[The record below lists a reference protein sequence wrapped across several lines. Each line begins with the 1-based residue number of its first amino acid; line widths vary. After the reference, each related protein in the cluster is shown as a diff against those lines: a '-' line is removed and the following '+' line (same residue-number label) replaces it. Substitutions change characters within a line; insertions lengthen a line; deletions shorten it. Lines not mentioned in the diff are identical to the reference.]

1 MKKKEGSIKKIKH
14 LFNKLGMPRYLHH
27 FGPKMYNLWQHVFAL
42 FFRANCRLSYR
53 RTTVFLRSLG
63 IKVASKSTLQ
73 RYAVKLQLPFWK
85 RLFKLTIGKCSS
97 IFSIDGTGLEKTK
110 SSRHYIKRINSE
122 YKYSKGFH
130 FSIVVDVKGK
140 IQALRL
146 RKRHGSD
153 VKDIKSLFRDLI
165 NKPKIILMDKG
176 YDAEWIHELFED
188 AGIRSIAPTRK
199 NARRGFYRKKLR
211 DNFPKKLYNKRS
223 MVESIFHA
231 FKQKYGSSVSAKN
244 IASARSEVYCKAILH
259 NISLRILR
267 LLGQTPFYRYLYIV

>member
-1 MKKKEGSIKKIKH
+1 MKKKEGTIKKIRY

-53 RTTVFLRSLG
+53 RTTLFLRSLG

-73 RYAVKLQLPFWK
+73 RYAVKLKLPFWK
-85 RLFKLTIGKCSS
+85 RLFKLTVGKCSS

-110 SSRHYIKRINSE
+110 ASRHYIKRINSE

-165 NKPKIILMDKG
+165 NKPRIILMDKG

-188 AGIRSIAPTRK
+188 AGIKSIAPTRK

-244 IASARSEVYCKAILH
+244 ITSARSEVYCKAIFH
-259 NISLRILR
+259 NISLRIFN
-267 LLGQTPFYRYLYIV
+267 LLGHTPF